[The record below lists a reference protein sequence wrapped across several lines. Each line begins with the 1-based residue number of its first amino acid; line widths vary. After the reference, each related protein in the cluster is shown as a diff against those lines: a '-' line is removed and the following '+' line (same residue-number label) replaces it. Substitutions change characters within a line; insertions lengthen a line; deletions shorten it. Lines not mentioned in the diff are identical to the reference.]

1 MIFSTLY
8 NPSIDLIYTVD
19 ELRLGNTYTK
29 LPSLMYPAG
38 KGLNFAKA
46 VKELGEEVTL
56 CAIMPENDERRF
68 SNYLNELEIPYK
80 FFLIEGCAR
89 INTTLLENSTKM
101 VTHFNSLGSRGSTR
115 IQDKFEMFIEEIMI
129 EDDLWVFS
137 GSIPTNMD
145 DDSYSKIIE
154 YANARNVRCALDTSG
169 VPLKYGIQAKP
180 LILSPNQS
188 ELENITDEPVDG
200 IRHLALKGKRLVD
213 AGIPYVF
220 ITLGEDGV
228 IALNKETCLLCTPPA
243 VEVVDT
249 VGCGD
254 SFLAGV
260 VVGMER
266 GFNFHE
272 TCRIAVAA
280 GTSNAMHKGP
290 GEIEQDQ
297 VWALMEDVVV
307 NSI

>member
-19 ELRLGNTYTK
+19 ELRLGHTYTK

-46 VKELGEEVTL
+46 VKELGEDVTL

-68 SNYLNELEIPYK
+68 ANYMNELEIPFK

-115 IQDKFEMFIEEIMI
+115 IQDKFEMFIEEIMT
-129 EDDLWVFS
+129 EGDLWVFS

-154 YANARNVRCALDTSG
+154 YAHTKGVRCALDTSG
-169 VPLKYGIQAKP
+169 IPLKYGIQAKP
-180 LILSPNQS
+180 MILSPNQS

-228 IALNKETCLLCTPPA
+228 IALNQETCLLCTPPA
-243 VEVVDT
+243 VEIVDT

-254 SFLAGV
+254 SFLAGA

-266 GFNFHE
+266 GFSFHE
-272 TCRIAVAA
+272 ICRIAVAA
-280 GTSNAMHKGP
+280 GTSNALHKGP

-297 VWALMEDVVV
+297 VWSLMEDVVV

>member
-29 LPSLMYPAG
+29 LASHMYPAG

-46 VKELGEEVTL
+46 VKALGEDVTL
-56 CAIMPENDERRF
+56 CAIMPDNDERRF
-68 SNYLNELEIPYK
+68 ANYLSELEIPFN
-80 FFLIEGCAR
+80 FFLTEGCAR
-89 INTTLLENSTKM
+89 INTTLLEKSTKM
-101 VTHFNSLGSRGSTR
+101 VTHFNSVGSRGSTR
-115 IQDKFEMFIEEIMI
+115 IQDKFEKFIENIMKAG
-129 EDDLWVFS
+129 DLWVFS

-145 DDSYSKIIE
+145 DDSYAKIIE
-154 YANARNVRCALDTSG
+154 YANSIDVRCALDTSG
-169 VPLKYGIQAKP
+169 IPLKYGIQAKP
-180 LILSPNQS
+180 MILSPNQS

-228 IALNKETCLLCTPPA
+228 IALNRETCLLCTPPA
-243 VEVVDT
+243 VEIVDT

-260 VVGMER
+260 IVAMER

-272 TCRIAVAA
+272 VCRLAVAS
-280 GTSNAMHKGP
+280 GTSNAMHEGP

-307 NSI
+307 TSI